1 MELCPLR
8 YFVAVADELHFGR
21 AAAKGHT
28 SPPSPSQHLLSLG
41 KEFAPSRSG
50 AREKPSDFLAEFPQS
65 IRTFASKSGND
76 PKIISCSPALTRLPK
91 KPANRENFFDPD
103 DPPASTEE
111 LRTASPLPHDST
123 RAVSL

>member
-8 YFVAVADELHFGR
+8 YFVAVGDELHFGR

-76 PKIISCSPALTRLPK
+76 PKIVFLFPRGDPAPEETCQPRKLLRP
-91 KPANRENFFDPD
+91 RR
-103 DPPASTEE
+103 PPGV
-111 LRTASPLPHDST
+111 D
-123 RAVSL
+123 